1 MNPIV
6 AALQGLAAL
15 PKLVDQINAL
25 VDRLGSIERK
35 MNEKAVLERM
45 ADKRT
50 RNRDALK
57 RVLASPTGS
66 GGGADSASPIPSSGT
81 GGS

>member
-1 MNPIV
+1 MNPII

-25 VDRLGSIERK
+25 VGQLGALERK
-35 MNEKAVLERM
+35 LNEKAVLERM
-45 ADKRT
+45 GDKRT

-57 RVLASPTGS
+57 RVLASSAGS
-66 GGGADSASPIPSSGT
+66 GGGTNQSPTVRGGGDS
-81 GGS
+81 GS

>member
-57 RVLASPTGS
+57 RVLASPNGS
-66 GGGADSASPIPSSGT
+66 
-81 GGS
+81 